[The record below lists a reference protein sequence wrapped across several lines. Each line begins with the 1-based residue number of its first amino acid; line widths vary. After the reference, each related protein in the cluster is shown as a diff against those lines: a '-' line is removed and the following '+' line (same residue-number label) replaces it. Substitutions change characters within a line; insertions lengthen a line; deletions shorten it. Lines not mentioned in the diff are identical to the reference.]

1 MTPVAQKQADETG
14 ADDVRDALEKTNLRL
29 RRIVNHIRA
38 EGDSELDSETL
49 EAEVRRARRQ
59 IRNNKQLLKNEPSGD

>member
-1 MTPVAQKQADETG
+1 M
-14 ADDVRDALEKTNLRL
+14 RDALEKTTMRL

-38 EGDSELDSETL
+38 EGSGLDSETF

-59 IRNNKQLLKNEPSGD
+59 IRNNKQLLKTEPTSD

>member
-1 MTPVAQKQADETG
+1 MTPVAQKQAHEAGTK
-14 ADDVRDALEKTNLRL
+14 DVRDALEKTTMRL

-38 EGDSELDSETL
+38 EGDSGLDSETF

-59 IRNNKQLLKNEPSGD
+59 IRNNKQLLKTGSSGD